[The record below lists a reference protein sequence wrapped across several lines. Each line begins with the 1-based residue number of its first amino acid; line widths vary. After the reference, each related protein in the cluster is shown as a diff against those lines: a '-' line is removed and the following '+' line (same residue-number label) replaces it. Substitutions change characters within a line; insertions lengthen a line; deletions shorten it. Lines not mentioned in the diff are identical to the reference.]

1 MEASSSVLEAW
12 WSWMVHSTWQVALF
26 AAIIWALTSVFTKT
40 SASFRYA
47 LWFLVFLKLLIPPF
61 LAVPWSVGTVA
72 QHVAQAGGYITS
84 PRDAVTLNTEV
95 ETPATLI
102 ESDTAMHARTANPP
116 LRPVVPLKALLL
128 GLWGLVSL
136 VMFALLIVQFIR
148 FKRLALLGSLE
159 APAWLRQMAGERGAL
174 IGLGHTPAF
183 RITGTLSVPAVLGV
197 WRPVVLIPGDWLSTF
212 DRDALG
218 NILTHELAHIK
229 RRDLL
234 VGWLASCLTCCYWFH
249 PFVWVAH
256 LQLRRERE
264 MACDDMVLRSTRT
277 DGKEYAG
284 TILKGAEAADGMIP
298 AGAGFLGLM
307 ELSENL
313 LQRIRSAGDVARR
326 RRMGLRSALA
336 ITVIALGLIP
346 MQAIS
351 NAETAA
357 TTEAAAPTDRASELA
372 LYEKAHP
379 EVQAFIK
386 HTCESFGR
394 SNLWLDVGALDALTP
409 EDREKKIAYIAG
421 VLEGEYGRQQCE
433 SLAEAGV
440 LRDTRLLPGLKK
452 VAAYHR
458 DDQDYDCRAK
468 WMAVAALG
476 RQGDESAI
484 PVLIPLVDH
493 GNQNTRMW
501 ARGSLVRLTGQT
513 FDQDKAAWG
522 AWWNAQGKEP
532 RLSED
537 DLRPWEMPGAQA
549 SAEGAGPNDIKR
561 SAVYSGA
568 PIFDG
573 EELTGKQAGIELL
586 DVKQG
591 GDQWHARLKT
601 VLGKKWY
608 IEGDAFEAFKLESIN
623 PEEKSV
629 VVFAERFGKS
639 ITLRL
644 PRVMPVAQASAE
656 SNAASQTAPEIL
668 ASNPAIGASEI
679 DPGLTAITVTF
690 DQDMGGGFSWTGG
703 GELYP
708 ETTGKP
714 HWIDK
719 RTCELP
725 VKLVEGR
732 VYRVGINSKSFKNFC
747 GENGIPARDRVL
759 YFATKGAPPEAL
771 AGLTPPKVVS
781 KVVGESKDKLLVT
794 FDKPMGGGCSWTKA
808 GGEFPETTG
817 KVSWSE
823 DKQTC
828 TLPVKLEAGKTYRVG
843 INSAN
848 AINFQSESG
857 VPVEPEVWE
866 FEVE

>member
-1 MEASSSVLEAW
+1 METSNSVLEAW

-61 LAVPWSVGTVA
+61 LAVPWSVGTMA

-84 PRDAVTLNTEV
+84 PHDAVTPNTEV

-128 GLWGLVSL
+128 GLWGVVALA
-136 VMFALLIVQFIR
+136 MFALLIVQFIR
-148 FKRLALLGSLE
+148 FKRLAHLGSLE
-159 APAWLRQMAGERGAL
+159 APAWLRQMAGERVVL
-174 IGLGHTPAF
+174 VGLGHTPAF

-197 WRPVVLIPGDWLSTF
+197 WRPVVLIPGDWLDTF

-234 VGWLASCLTCCYWFH
+234 VGWMASCLTCCYWFH
-249 PFVWVAH
+249 PLVWVAH

-307 ELSENL
+307 ELSGNL
-313 LQRIRSAGDVARR
+313 LQRIRSAGDAARR

-336 ITVIALGLIP
+336 LTVIALGLIP

-351 NAETAA
+351 DAESTA
-357 TTEAAAPTDRASELA
+357 TTPTDRASELA

-409 EDREKKIAYIAG
+409 DEREKKITYIAA

-476 RQGDESAI
+476 RQGDDSAI

-501 ARGSLVRLTGQT
+501 ARGSLLRLTGQT

-537 DLRPWEMPGAQA
+537 DLKPWEMPGAQA
-549 SAEGAGPNDIKR
+549 SAESTVPSHGN
-561 SAVYSGA
+561 
-568 PIFDG
+568 G
-573 EELTGKQAGIELL
+573 ENELTGKGVGIELL
-586 DVKQG
+586 DLKEANG
-591 GDQWHARLKT
+591 EWRARLKT
-601 VLGKKWY
+601 NSSKKWY
-608 IEGDAFEAFKLESIN
+608 VEGEAFEAFRLESIN
-623 PEEKSV
+623 VEEKSV
-629 VVFAERFGKS
+629 VVYEERIGKS
-639 ITLRL
+639 IILRL
-644 PRVMPVAQASAE
+644 PGSQASAT
-656 SNAASQTAPEIL
+656 SAASNQTAPEIL
-668 ASNPAIGASEI
+668 SSNPAIGASEI
-679 DPGLTAITVTF
+679 DPGLSAITVTF
-690 DQDMGGGFSWTGG
+690 DQDMKGGFSWTGG

-714 HWIDK
+714 HWLDK

-725 VKLVEGR
+725 VKLAEGR

-817 KVSWSE
+817 KVGWSE

-828 TLPVKLEAGKTYRVG
+828 TLPVRLEVGKTYRVG

-848 AINFQSESG
+848 AINFQSETG

-866 FEVE
+866 FTVE

>member
-61 LAVPWSVGTVA
+61 LAVPWSVGTMA

-84 PRDAVTLNTEV
+84 PRDAVTLNSEV

-102 ESDTAMHARTANPP
+102 ETDTAMHARTANPP

-136 VMFALLIVQFIR
+136 AMFALLIVQFIR
-148 FKRLALLGSLE
+148 FKRLALLGGLE
-159 APAWLRQMAGERGAL
+159 APAWLRQMVGERVAL

-197 WRPVVLIPGDWLSTF
+197 WRPVVLIPGDWLDTF

-218 NILTHELAHIK
+218 DILTHELAHIK

-249 PFVWVAH
+249 PLVWVAH

-264 MACDDMVLRSTRT
+264 MACDDVVLRSTRT

-326 RRMGLRSALA
+326 RRMGYRSMLSLA
-336 ITVIALGLIP
+336 GLAFALIP

-351 NAETAA
+351 NAEPAA
-357 TTEAAAPTDRASELA
+357 TTEASAPTDRASELA

-394 SNLWLDVGALDALTP
+394 SNLWLDVGALDGQTP
-409 EDREKKIAYIAG
+409 EDREKKIACIAA

-440 LRDTRLLPGLKK
+440 LRDARLLPGLKK

-537 DLRPWEMPGAQA
+537 DLKPWEMPGAQA
-549 SAEGAGPNDIKR
+549 S
-561 SAVYSGA
+561 V
-568 PIFDG
+568 
-573 EELTGKQAGIELL
+573 
-586 DVKQG
+586 
-591 GDQWHARLKT
+591 
-601 VLGKKWY
+601 
-608 IEGDAFEAFKLESIN
+608 
-623 PEEKSV
+623 
-629 VVFAERFGKS
+629 
-639 ITLRL
+639 
-644 PRVMPVAQASAE
+644 E
-656 SNAASQTAPEIL
+656 SNAATQTAPEIHS
-668 ASNPAIGASEI
+668 SNPAIGASEI

-690 DQDMGGGFSWTGG
+690 DQDMKGGFSWTGG

-714 HWIDK
+714 RWIDK

-781 KVVGESKDKLLVT
+781 KVVGESRDKLLVT

-808 GGEFPETTG
+808 RGEFPETTG

-866 FEVE
+866 FKVE